1 MTRVLIVDDS
11 PFVCRLLAS
20 YIQSSPD
27 LEVAGIAHGGREA
40 VAKVRELRP
49 DVVTM
54 DLDMPGVDGLQ
65 AVRQIM
71 TESPVPVLVVSGVS
85 GSAATRTLQALDYGA
100 VDFILKYTPGV
111 NTDAAAL
118 TKEILAKVRAGAHT
132 RVVRLLG
139 HRDSIPH
146 PPPPKF
152 DKEMLE
158 RFETQQSSSMPSVVV
173 VIGASTGGPLA
184 LRELLSEL
192 PADMPAAVLVVQHL
206 PRNFT
211 SALAA
216 QLRRY
221 CGLEVREA
229 EDGDTLHAGL
239 VLVAPGGYHLLA
251 RPSMRV
257 AVQSG
262 PEVDGH
268 CPSIDVTME
277 SAAFAYGSRVAGV
290 VLTGMGED
298 GTKGLRAIR
307 SKGGV
312 AYAQEPESCVV
323 NGMPQSAMDAGLVE
337 HLGTPA
343 GIGRMLAAAFKSGER
358 RIYAAAS

>member
-20 YIQSSPD
+20 YFQAETG
-27 LEVAGIAHGGREA
+27 LEVAGVAHGGREA
-40 VAKVRELRP
+40 VAKVRDLRP

-71 TESPVPVLVVSGVS
+71 TENPVPVLVVSGVS

-100 VDFILKYTPGV
+100 VDFILKYTPGI
-111 NTDAAAL
+111 NTDASVL
-118 TKEILAKVRAGAHT
+118 RKEILAKVRAGAQT

-139 HRDSIPH
+139 HRDALPH
-146 PPPPKF
+146 PPPKF
-152 DKEMLE
+152 DKELLD
-158 RFETQQSSSMPSVVV
+158 RFETQQSGTPPTSII

-192 PADMPAAVLVVQHL
+192 SADMPAAILIVQHL

-211 SALAA
+211 AALAA
-216 QLRRY
+216 QLRRQT
-221 CGLEVREA
+221 GLEVREA

-251 RPSMRV
+251 RPSLRV

-262 PEVDGH
+262 PDVDGH

-277 SAAFAYGSRVAGV
+277 SAAFAYGGRITGV

-307 SKGGV
+307 AKGGI
-312 AYAQEPESCVV
+312 AYAQEPGSCVV
-323 NGMPQSAMDAGLVE
+323 NGMPQSAIDAGLAE

-343 GIGRMLAAAFKSGER
+343 EIGRMLAAAFKTSER
-358 RIYAAAS
+358 RFYAAAS